1 MERIK
6 MQAREEQDKKIY
18 QAVLDCGINVSRD
31 ELIKAL
37 KYDRD
42 QYVKGYEDGK
52 ADAMQ
57 WIPCSERLPDELT
70 PVNVTWVN
78 RNPTIYYENIK
89 DIPFT
94 ATAVYCNEKW
104 FWWSSICEDIL
115 AEYGRND
122 AEMVDEG
129 VEILAWMPLPEPYK
143 EEE

>member
-1 MERIK
+1 MILKISSQKIREFVEKQIALDG
-6 MQAREEQDKKIY
+6 MVSMHDFELWLEEQPK
-18 QAVLDCGINVSRD
+18 VG
-31 ELIKAL
+31 E
-37 KYDRD
+37 
-42 QYVKGYEDGK
+42 
-52 ADAMQ
+52 

-94 ATAVYCNEKW
+94 DTAVYCNEKW

-143 EEE
+143 ESD

>member
-1 MERIK
+1 MIDEKKLHKEIGDWFKSEICSGRYEIDTVDASAEVRRII
-6 MQAREEQDKKIY
+6 DKQPK
-18 QAVLDCGINVSRD
+18 VN
-31 ELIKAL
+31 E
-37 KYDRD
+37 
-42 QYVKGYEDGK
+42 
-52 ADAMQ
+52 

-143 EEE
+143 EGEQE